1 MENNDSI
8 EPQSDSKRA
17 RIEVSLA
24 NMSTD
29 PYLRKIIYDYHP
41 NDRDN
46 IRRAYLQQQQQKKK
60 KKKKKKKPCQP
71 FDHNFSQTQFG
82 KTSHRFNKAWFKEH
96 SDWLEYSILKDTAYC
111 LYCYLFKPNTRN
123 QAGGDLFVTEG
134 FKNWKKKDKL

>member
-60 KKKKKKKPCQP
+60 KKKKKKKNLVNHLTII
-71 FDHNFSQTQFG
+71 FHKHNLE
-82 KTSHRFNKAWFKEH
+82 KHRIVLIKHGSKN
-96 SDWLEYSILKDTAYC
+96 ILIGWNTA
-111 LYCYLFKPNTRN
+111 F
-123 QAGGDLFVTEG
+123 
-134 FKNWKKKDKL
+134 

>member
-1 MENNDSI
+1 MIIILMIETTFEEHIYNNNN
-8 EPQSDSKRA
+8 K
-17 RIEVSLA
+17 
-24 NMSTD
+24 
-29 PYLRKIIYDYHP
+29 
-41 NDRDN
+41 
-46 IRRAYLQQQQQKKK
+46 KKK